1 MKKERLKENIYD
13 MSKPSCKGKHHN
25 SRQMIENGDDNRN
38 TYYGLKPTTIHGSHV
53 KKHKMATPTK
63 YSTISRE
70 AKTKSK
76 RNLIFNGSSTRS
88 SDKAYEAKRTH
99 IKNSQIN
106 LSTKLMTNI

>member
-1 MKKERLKENIYD
+1 ME
-13 MSKPSCKGKHHN
+13 M
-25 SRQMIENGDDNRN
+25 
-38 TYYGLKPTTIHGSHV
+38 TTEILTMALNPPQSMVHML